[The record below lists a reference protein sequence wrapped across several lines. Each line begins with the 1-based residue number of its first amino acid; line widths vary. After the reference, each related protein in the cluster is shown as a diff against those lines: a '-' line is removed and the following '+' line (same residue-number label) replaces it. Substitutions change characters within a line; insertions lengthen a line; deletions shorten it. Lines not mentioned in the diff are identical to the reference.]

1 MWRVWGIA
9 MMLATALGVRA
20 QGNITLK
27 LTDEPLPKA
36 LQLIEQQGG
45 KSIIFSV
52 SETEKHRVSADLYG
66 ITQAEAIDHILWGK
80 PFVAKERT
88 DYFVIQ
94 RKKDREASLGMAG
107 TVVDEKG
114 KPIPNCNV
122 QVFTTDSVYVNGAT
136 TDKEGYFS
144 IPLKRDEEYRM
155 QVSYIGYKTAYR
167 QCQVGHVGTI
177 VMNHEAMRLSEV
189 KVTGMIL
196 ESKAEEKADTLHTV
210 AANRRKQAAE
220 VIPSVN
226 IIGVSNNRKSLAL
239 GALGNVVREKAYGLQ
254 IAGLSNHVGDM
265 GGGVAI
271 AGLSNTSGGS
281 YYGMQISGLWN
292 RASEDSKGIMVCGL
306 CNMIGG
312 DYDGVQV
319 GGLSNKAQEM
329 RGIQVS
335 GLGNITRGVMGIQ
348 VAGLGNITRDTRA
361 IQVAGLTNISKE
373 LYGIQISGLTN
384 ISQDAYGLQLAGLT
398 NISKDVYGLQV
409 GGLTNIAQD
418 TYGLQLAGL
427 FNVSHD
433 LYGLQLAGLF
443 NCAKDVYGLQFAGL
457 MNVAKRAKG
466 VQFATI
472 LNVAEESDFPIGL
485 INIIKE
491 GDKGVTLTYDIL
503 GNAVMSFR
511 SGGKYTYGILGVG
524 YNTQIEER
532 LVVEAGYGLQI
543 PVCRWFDVNNEF
555 KATTMGYNS
564 GYTRSNFSYLLAP
577 SLTLWRHC
585 NLFAGA
591 SINYFMSD
599 RASAATLLPNAGF
612 WRKEGDRGIGQ
623 LYLGYQV
630 GVQYVF

>member
-1 MWRVWGIA
+1 MKRKNDIIPHRAWVGIVL
-9 MMLATALGVRA
+9 MLATVLSVSA
-20 QGNITLK
+20 QGDTALRATDIT
-27 LTDEPLPKA
+27 
-36 LQLIEQQGG
+36 
-45 KSIIFSV
+45 
-52 SETEKHRVSADLYG
+52 R
-66 ITQAEAIDHILWGK
+66 
-80 PFVAKERT
+80 KER
-88 DYFVIQ
+88 VA
-94 RKKDREASLGMAG
+94 EMVPSLNL
-107 TVVDEKG
+107 V
-114 KPIPNCNV
+114 
-122 QVFTTDSVYVNGAT
+122 
-136 TDKEGYFS
+136 
-144 IPLKRDEEYRM
+144 
-155 QVSYIGYKTAYR
+155 
-167 QCQVGHVGTI
+167 TI
-177 VMNHEAMRLSEV
+177 STN
-189 KVTGMIL
+189 K
-196 ESKAEEKADTLHTV
+196 
-210 AANRRKQAAE
+210 
-220 VIPSVN
+220 
-226 IIGVSNNRKSLAL
+226 KSLAL
-239 GALGNVVREKAYGLQ
+239 GGLATIVRERAYGLQ
-254 IAGLSNHVGDM
+254 IGGLYNHVGDM
-265 GGGVAI
+265 GRGIAI
-271 AGLSNTSGGS
+271 AGLANTTLGS
-281 YYGMQISGLWN
+281 YYGVQLGGLWN
-292 RASEDSKGIMVCGL
+292 YTSHDTKGV
-306 CNMIGG
+306 MIGG
-312 DYDGVQV
+312 LANWVNSGFDGLQL
-319 GGLSNKAQEM
+319 GGLA
-329 RGIQVS
+329 
-335 GLGNITRGVMGIQ
+335 
-348 VAGLGNITRDTRA
+348 NITRDARA

-433 LYGLQLAGLF
+433 LYGIQLAGLF

-457 MNVAKRAKG
+457 VNVAKRARG

-472 LNVAEESDFPIGL
+472 LNVAEESDFPIAL

-491 GDKGVTLTYDIL
+491 GDKGVALTYDML
-503 GNAVMSFR
+503 GNAMVSFR

-524 YNTQIEER
+524 CNAQIEER

-543 PVCRWFDVNNEF
+543 PVCRWLDVNNEF

-599 RASAATLLPNAGF
+599 RASVATLLPNAGL